1 MHVQRLPSA
10 VNKSGKPVAGLWV
23 KNLIVKREEE
33 YIGSIL

>member
-1 MHVQRLPSA
+1 MHRLPSA
-10 VNKSGKPVAGLWV
+10 VNISGKPVVGLWV